1 MGNPNID
8 THISF
13 YLHSKH
19 AKKLYDEIAIQGEIM
34 GKIVALAG
42 GVGAAK
48 LLRGL
53 VKVVSPK
60 SLVIVGNVGD
70 DVELY
75 GLHISPD
82 LDIIMY
88 TLAGI
93 VDEAKGWGVKG
104 DTFHCLEMLGRLG
117 FETWFKLGDRDLAI
131 HIARTKM
138 LRDGMTLSQATA
150 QLCKMLGVEANI
162 IPMSN
167 DPVRTK
173 VQSGDLLLDF
183 QEYFVKRGT
192 MDTVTHVFFEGA
204 EKAKPAP
211 GVIEAIMEAERIIIC
226 PSNPILSIAPI
237 LSISAIKKALEAS
250 KAPIVGVSPIVGG
263 KALKGPADKIM
274 AGMGFEASPYGVA
287 KFYGSLLKHFVI
299 DEIDVEHKKRIENLG
314 IKVTV
319 ANTLMKGVEDA
330 VSLARVVMEAE

>member
-1 MGNPNID
+1 MNKWFDGVM
-8 THISF
+8 F
-13 YLHSKH
+13 
-19 AKKLYDEIAIQGEIM
+19 M
-34 GKIVALAG
+34 GKVVALAG

-53 VKVVSPK
+53 VKVVSPRD
-60 SLVIVGNVGD
+60 LVIVGNIGD
-70 DVELY
+70 DIELY

-93 VDEAKGWGVKG
+93 VDEAKGWGIAG
-104 DTFHCLEMLGRLG
+104 DTFHCLEMLGKLG

-131 HIARTKM
+131 HIIRTKM
-138 LRDGMTLSQATA
+138 LREGYTLSQATA
-150 QLCKMLGVEANI
+150 QLCKMLGVEANL
-162 IPMSN
+162 IPASD

-173 VQSGDLLLDF
+173 IELGQLLLDF

-192 MDTVTHVFFEGA
+192 VGIVTNVFFEGA

-237 LSISAIKKALEAS
+237 LSIPAIRRALETS

-263 KALKGPADKIM
+263 KALKGPADRIM
-274 AGMGFEASPYGVA
+274 VSMGFEASPYGVA
-287 KFYGSLLKHFVI
+287 KFYGSLIKHLII
-299 DEIDVEHKKRIENLG
+299 DKVDSELEKRIQKIG
-314 IKVTV
+314 VKVTV
-319 ANTLMKGVEDA
+319 ANTIMKSVEDA
-330 VSLARVVMEAE
+330 INLAKVVMETE

>member
-1 MGNPNID
+1 MGV
-8 THISF
+8 
-13 YLHSKH
+13 
-19 AKKLYDEIAIQGEIM
+19 
-34 GKIVALAG
+34 IVALAG

-53 VKVVSPK
+53 VKVVSPRN
-60 SLVIVGNVGD
+60 LVIVGNVGD

-93 VDEAKGWGVKG
+93 VDEAKGWGVAG

-117 FETWFKLGDRDLAI
+117 FETWFRLGDMDLAI
-131 HIARTKM
+131 HIIRTKM
-138 LRDGMTLSQATA
+138 LREGLTLSQATA
-150 QLCKMLGVEANI
+150 KLCKMLGVEANL
-162 IPMSN
+162 IPASD

-192 MDTVTHVFFEGA
+192 MDTVTNVFFEGA

-211 GVIEAIMEAERIIIC
+211 GVIEAISDAERIIIC

-237 LSISAIKKALEAS
+237 LSILAIRKALETS
-250 KAPIVGVSPIVGG
+250 KAPILGVSPIVGG
-263 KALKGPADKIM
+263 KALKGPADRIM
-274 AGMGFEASPYGVA
+274 ASMGFEASPYGVA
-287 KFYGSLLKHFVI
+287 KFYGRLLKHFVI
-299 DEIDVEHKKRIENLG
+299 DEVDAEHKKRIENLG

-319 ANTLMKGVEDA
+319 TNTLMRSLEDS
-330 VSLARVVMEAE
+330 VRLAKVVMEAE

>member
-1 MGNPNID
+1 MGV
-8 THISF
+8 
-13 YLHSKH
+13 
-19 AKKLYDEIAIQGEIM
+19 
-34 GKIVALAG
+34 IVALAG

-53 VKVVSPK
+53 VKVVSPRK
-60 SLVIVGNVGD
+60 LVIVGNVGD

-75 GLHISPD
+75 GLHVSPD

-93 VDEAKGWGVKG
+93 VDEAKGWGVSG
-104 DTFHCLEMLGRLG
+104 DTFQCLEMLGRLG
-117 FETWFKLGDRDLAI
+117 FETWFRLGDMDLAI
-131 HIARTKM
+131 HIIRTKM
-138 LRDGMTLSQATA
+138 LREGLTLSQATA
-150 QLCKMLGVEANI
+150 KLCKMLGVEVNL
-162 IPMSN
+162 IPASD

-192 MDTVTHVFFEGA
+192 MDTVTNVFFEGA

-211 GVIEAIMEAERIIIC
+211 GVIEAISDAERIIIC

-237 LSISAIKKALEAS
+237 LSILAIRKALEAS

-263 KALKGPADKIM
+263 KALKGPADRIM
-274 AGMGFEASPYGVA
+274 SSMGFEVSPYGVA
-287 KFYGSLLKHFVI
+287 KFYGRLLKNFVI
-299 DEIDVEHKKRIENLG
+299 DEVDAEHKKRIENLG

-319 ANTLMKGVEDA
+319 TNTLMRSLEDS
-330 VSLARVVMEAE
+330 VRLAKVVMEAE

>member
-1 MGNPNID
+1 MV
-8 THISF
+8 
-13 YLHSKH
+13 KV
-19 AKKLYDEIAIQGEIM
+19 
-34 GKIVALAG
+34 VALAG

-53 VKVVSPK
+53 VEVLSPRD
-60 SLVIVGNVGD
+60 LVIVGNIGD
-70 DVELY
+70 DIELY

-93 VDEAKGWGVKG
+93 VDEAKGWGIVG
-104 DTFHCLEMLGRLG
+104 DTFHCLEMLERLG

-138 LRDGMTLSQATA
+138 LRDGMGLSQATA
-150 QLCKMLGVEANI
+150 KLCKMLRVEANL
-162 IPMSN
+162 IPASD

-173 VQSGDLLLDF
+173 VQSGQLLLDF

-192 MDTVTHVFFEGA
+192 MDTVTNVFYEGA

-211 GVIEAIMEAERIIIC
+211 GVIEAIKEAERIIIC

-237 LSISAIKKALEAS
+237 LSIPAIRKALEAS

-263 KALKGPADKIM
+263 KAIKGPADRIM
-274 AGMGFEASPYGVA
+274 ASMGFEASPYGVA
-287 KFYGSLLKHFVI
+287 KFYGSLLKHLVI
-299 DEIDVEHKKRIENLG
+299 DEVDLEHEKNIQKIG
-314 IKVTV
+314 VKVTV
-319 ANTLMKGVEDA
+319 TNTLMKSVEDA
-330 VSLARVVMEAE
+330 ISLARVVMEAE

>member
-1 MGNPNID
+1 MV
-8 THISF
+8 
-13 YLHSKH
+13 KV
-19 AKKLYDEIAIQGEIM
+19 
-34 GKIVALAG
+34 VALAG

-53 VKVVSPK
+53 VEVLSPRD
-60 SLVIVGNVGD
+60 LVIVGNIGD
-70 DVELY
+70 DIELY

-93 VDEAKGWGVKG
+93 VDEAKGWGIVG

-138 LRDGMTLSQATA
+138 LRDGMGLSQATA
-150 QLCKMLGVEANI
+150 KLCKMLGVEANL
-162 IPMSN
+162 IPASD

-173 VQSGDLLLDF
+173 VQSGQLLLDF

-192 MDTVTHVFFEGA
+192 MDTVTNVFFEGA

-211 GVIEAIMEAERIIIC
+211 GVIEAIKEAERIIIC

-237 LSISAIKKALEAS
+237 LSISAIRKALETS
-250 KAPIVGVSPIVGG
+250 EAPIVGVSPIVGG
-263 KALKGPADKIM
+263 RAIKGPADRIM
-274 AGMGFEASPYGVA
+274 ASMGFEVSPYGVA
-287 KFYGSLLKHFVI
+287 KFYGNLLKHLVI
-299 DEIDVEHKKRIENLG
+299 DEVDLEHEKSIQKIGVR
-314 IKVTV
+314 VTV
-319 ANTLMKGVEDA
+319 TNTLMKSVGDA
-330 VSLARVVMEAE
+330 ISLARVVMEAE

>member
-1 MGNPNID
+1 MV
-8 THISF
+8 
-13 YLHSKH
+13 KV
-19 AKKLYDEIAIQGEIM
+19 
-34 GKIVALAG
+34 VALAG

-53 VKVVSPK
+53 VEVLSPRD
-60 SLVIVGNVGD
+60 LVIVGNIGD
-70 DVELY
+70 DIELY

-93 VDEAKGWGVKG
+93 VDEAKGWGIVG

-138 LRDGMTLSQATA
+138 LRDGMGLSQATA
-150 QLCKMLGVEANI
+150 KLCKMLGVEANL
-162 IPMSN
+162 IPASD

-173 VQSGDLLLDF
+173 VQSGQLLLDF

-192 MDTVTHVFFEGA
+192 MDTVTNVFFEGA

-211 GVIEAIMEAERIIIC
+211 GVIEAIKEAERIIIC

-237 LSISAIKKALEAS
+237 LSISAIRKALETS
-250 KAPIVGVSPIVGG
+250 EAPIVGVSPIVGG
-263 KALKGPADKIM
+263 KAIKGPADRIM
-274 AGMGFEASPYGVA
+274 ASMGFEVSPYGVA
-287 KFYGSLLKHFVI
+287 KFYGNLLKHLVI
-299 DEIDVEHKKRIENLG
+299 DEVDLEHEKSIQKIGVR
-314 IKVTV
+314 VTV
-319 ANTLMKGVEDA
+319 TNTLMKSVGDA
-330 VSLARVVMEAE
+330 ISLARVVMEAE

>member
-1 MGNPNID
+1 MGV
-8 THISF
+8 
-13 YLHSKH
+13 
-19 AKKLYDEIAIQGEIM
+19 
-34 GKIVALAG
+34 IVALAG

-53 VKVVSPK
+53 VKVVSPRN
-60 SLVIVGNVGD
+60 LVIVGNVGD

-93 VDEAKGWGVKG
+93 VDEAKGWGVAG
-104 DTFHCLEMLGRLG
+104 DTFQCLEMLGRLG
-117 FETWFKLGDRDLAI
+117 FETWFRLGDRDLAI
-131 HIARTKM
+131 HIIRTKM
-138 LRDGMTLSQATA
+138 LREGLTLSQATA
-150 QLCKMLGVEANI
+150 KLCKMLGVEANL
-162 IPMSN
+162 IPASD

-192 MDTVTHVFFEGA
+192 MDTVTNVFFEGA

-211 GVIEAIMEAERIIIC
+211 GVIEAISDAERIIIC

-237 LSISAIKKALEAS
+237 LSILAIRKALETS
-250 KAPIVGVSPIVGG
+250 KAPILGVSPIVGG
-263 KALKGPADKIM
+263 KALKGPADRIM
-274 AGMGFEASPYGVA
+274 SSMGFEVSPYGVA
-287 KFYGSLLKHFVI
+287 KFYGRLLKHFVI
-299 DEIDVEHKKRIENLG
+299 DEVDAEHKKRIENLG

-319 ANTLMKGVEDA
+319 TNTLMRSLEDS
-330 VSLARVVMEAE
+330 VRLAKVVMEAE

>member
-1 MGNPNID
+1 MGV
-8 THISF
+8 
-13 YLHSKH
+13 
-19 AKKLYDEIAIQGEIM
+19 
-34 GKIVALAG
+34 IVALAG

-53 VKVVSPK
+53 VKVVSPRN
-60 SLVIVGNVGD
+60 LVIVGNVGD

-93 VDEAKGWGVKG
+93 VDEAKGWGVAG

-117 FETWFKLGDRDLAI
+117 FETWFRLGDMDLAI
-131 HIARTKM
+131 HIIRTKM
-138 LRDGMTLSQATA
+138 LREGLTLSQATA
-150 QLCKMLGVEANI
+150 KLCKMLGVEANL
-162 IPMSN
+162 IPASD

-192 MDTVTHVFFEGA
+192 MDTVTNVFFEGA

-211 GVIEAIMEAERIIIC
+211 GVIEAISDAERIIIC

-237 LSISAIKKALEAS
+237 LSILAIRKALEAS
-250 KAPIVGVSPIVGG
+250 RAPIVGVSPIVGG
-263 KALKGPADKIM
+263 KALKGPADRIM
-274 AGMGFEASPYGVA
+274 SSMGFEVSPYGVA
-287 KFYGSLLKHFVI
+287 KFYGRLLKNFVI
-299 DEIDVEHKKRIENLG
+299 DEVDAEHKKRIENLG

-319 ANTLMKGVEDA
+319 TNTLMRSLEDS
-330 VSLARVVMEAE
+330 VRLAKVVMEAE